1 MQQMQRHPSM
11 RQSGRPNNGRVD
23 KREGPRPADDG
34 AVVRALAWDGEHFA
48 RFSAGTAEV
57 AVVEGDGQG
66 AITTAGCGPSPSG
79 TYSQASN
86 SSPEAVGIR
95 TVVRGEAAA
104 LFFKFVNVLPMVTVP
119 LPARAGLYVARTWEP
134 KSNSGVATLACARGT
149 QAAGK
154 AARRLRGKKMARA
167 DEYDENGNEHPRVPR
182 GVRTASR
189 STIGGRS
196 ALVR

>member
-134 KSNSGVATLACARGT
+134 KSNSGIATFGVCARHAGCGESGT

-154 AARRLRGKKMARA
+154 EDG
-167 DEYDENGNEHPRVPR
+167 
-182 GVRTASR
+182 ASR
-189 STIGGRS
+189 
-196 ALVR
+196 